1 MAEYNQESWSNMVK
15 ILYVVIPCYNEEE
28 VICETARQLEIKMK
42 DLMKKKKI
50 CNILLLEVLNFS

>member
-28 VICETARQLEIKMK
+28 ALPFFYEEMSHVMEEM
-42 DLMKKKKI
+42 
-50 CNILLLEVLNFS
+50 NFFYKLGDVCL